1 VRASAL
7 KLQEKRSGSSQAKS
21 RCGPRPD
28 PAIRLTRP
36 SRPHGPNEL
45 AERSTNI
52 RLPEQAGE
60 GILQFKTASNPI
72 PIYPPQPNTSNSPST
87 PTQWWRDRGTE
98 RVDTRALAPKFGNG
112 SPLLEGLTRAT
123 R

>member
-7 KLQEKRSGSSQAKS
+7 KLQEKRSGASQAKS

-36 SRPHGPNEL
+36 SRPHGPNEH

-72 PIYPPQPNTSNSPST
+72 PISLPQPNTS
-87 PTQWWRDRGTE
+87 D
-98 RVDTRALAPKFGNG
+98 
-112 SPLLEGLTRAT
+112 SPLNTDEVVEGQTEWTLVHWRRNSAMVP
-123 R
+123 RCWKG